1 MGTSAPAIREHDF
14 PITEPYKPPLSIP
27 APEPE
32 RWITAEPAVVPV
44 RQPVPVRRMPD
55 GNY

>member
-44 RQPVPVRRMPD
+44 RQPVPVRRLPD